1 MKNRLLACGNLWYQF
16 VRTGLLYSRI
26 KFSTMLHADEGREQA
41 SGPCAGYECSPRF
54 PERTL
59 TVKPVVKS
67 LLLKFRP
74 AKKFCSGPAVGL
86 VVLWLKAD
94 QHQGGT
100 VTNARYGS
108 DAPCDPER
116 VKLLAG
122 HRFNHPVQFFE
133 VQAAVRPQ
141 SGKVERLQKHQ
152 HLGRCQSNRFSCSHD
167 RLIKLRTDFNPH
179 KTTGRQQRKPGPGFQ
194 PL

>member
-1 MKNRLLACGNLWYQF
+1 MTTLISSGLRSDLLDRF
-16 VRTGLLYSRI
+16 
-26 KFSTMLHADEGREQA
+26 ADHRSNPG
-41 SGPCAGYECSPRF
+41 
-54 PERTL
+54 
-59 TVKPVVKS
+59 VKPVVKS

-108 DAPCDPER
+108 DAPGDPER

-133 VQAAVRPQ
+133 V
-141 SGKVERLQKHQ
+141 
-152 HLGRCQSNRFSCSHD
+152 
-167 RLIKLRTDFNPH
+167 
-179 KTTGRQQRKPGPGFQ
+179 
-194 PL
+194 